1 MASPVSFMSQVGR
14 DPATQSLGS
23 MRSFCSLVFTD
34 MSHYFDGYLKA
45 LKLLIFKKKFFFPS
59 LNKNSK
65 ICCKE

>member
-1 MASPVSFMSQVGR
+1 MTSPFNFMSQVGR

-23 MRSFCSLVFTD
+23 MHSFCSLFFTEV
-34 MSHYFDGYLKA
+34 SQYFDGYLKT
-45 LKLLIFKKKFFFPS
+45 LKLLIFKKNFFSS